1 MCLRGR
7 ETQGKRERQR
17 NKRARERGRCGG
29 GGRLVTKT
37 ALREKMVWYNLAVN
51 ICRRK

>member
-1 MCLRGR
+1 MREKDR
-7 ETQGKRERQR
+7 ET
-17 NKRARERGRCGG
+17 RARERGGCGG
-29 GGRLVTKT
+29 GGHLVTKT

>member
-7 ETQGKRERQR
+7 ETQGERERET
-17 NKRARERGRCGG
+17 RARERGGCGG
-29 GGRLVTKT
+29 GGRLVTKK
-37 ALREKMVWYNLAVN
+37 ALHEKRAWYSLAVN